1 MVLIVSCS
9 RTIAELV
16 ASVGSSV
23 LSWVALANKVQ
34 QGMVLF
40 TQTVQG
46 FQYLYQIQKGIKKL
60 KNGCDVMGWQ
70 YLLKDFSVAKLAR
83 LMAKDSEEDD
93 GEQQE
98 RIEMAKE
105 ELAKNDRV
113 MLGDP
118 NHESCK
124 ELGPMP
130 SCSEPGCSNK
140 DAVAVFKAKLFQ
152 ATKPGKDGKRRETK
166 IMWDALAGTCGL
178 AIKIFAEGARMQE
191 GMQGK
196 NW

>member
-70 YLLKDFSVAKLAR
+70 YLLKDFSVAKLAH
-83 LMAKDSEEDD
+83 LENGGSAEDIAAAKK
-93 GEQQE
+93 
-98 RIEMAKE
+98 EME
-105 ELAKNDRV
+105 KNDRV
-113 MLGDP
+113 MLGDLD
-118 NHESCK
+118 HESCK
-124 ELGPMP
+124 SLGPMP
-130 SCSEPGCSNK
+130 YGDTKENK
-140 DAVAVFKAKLFQ
+140 EAVAVFKAKLFEKKEDG
-152 ATKPGKDGKRRETK
+152 AEGKRLETT

-191 GMQGK
+191 GM
-196 NW
+196 